1 MKDDLSIQH
10 KIDKLVT
17 SISIEQVMQFISV
30 GIGLF
35 IFAIWI
41 YAALETYAW
50 IIGLEWF

>member
-17 SISIEQVMQFISV
+17 SISIEPVMQFIRV
-30 GIGLF
+30 GFGLS

-41 YAALETYAW
+41 YAALKIYAW
-50 IIGLEWF
+50 IIGLESL